1 MKKYIIILL
10 SFAPLFIQAQYGS
23 EKAQN
28 QLKSLAQTLQ
38 SSKNIRIQ
46 FTLAQNT
53 EKASS
58 SKSDAEKTVLSQ
70 PKQGILWISEN
81 KFRLML
87 DGQIIINDGKTLYT
101 YLPQANEIQ
110 INDASASE
118 NELNPLTLLKTY
130 QQNYRSKYIREENGY
145 LIVDLLPLN
154 ENRFY
159 KIRLEI
165 STANNSPR
173 SISLYDRNGN
183 TTTYQIDKFELNK
196 DVDPSIFTFNPDD
209 YKNAEVV
216 DLR

>member
-1 MKKYIIILL
+1 ML

-70 PKQGILWISEN
+70 PKQGTLWISEN

>member
-38 SSKNIRIQ
+38 SAKNIRIQ

-70 PKQGILWISEN
+70 PKQGTLWISEN

-165 STANNSPR
+165 STSSNSPR

>member
-1 MKKYIIILL
+1 LL

-38 SSKNIRIQ
+38 SAKNIRIQ

-70 PKQGILWISEN
+70 PKQGTLWISEN

-165 STANNSPR
+165 STSSNSLR

>member
-1 MKKYIIILL
+1 ML

-38 SSKNIRIQ
+38 SAKNIRIQ

-70 PKQGILWISEN
+70 PKQGTLWISEN

-165 STANNSPR
+165 STSSNSLR

>member
-38 SSKNIRIQ
+38 SAKNIRIQ

-70 PKQGILWISEN
+70 PKQGTLWISEN

-165 STANNSPR
+165 STSSNSLR

>member
-1 MKKYIIILL
+1 M
-10 SFAPLFIQAQYGS
+10 
-23 EKAQN
+23 
-28 QLKSLAQTLQ
+28 
-38 SSKNIRIQ
+38 
-46 FTLAQNT
+46 
-53 EKASS
+53 
-58 SKSDAEKTVLSQ
+58 
-70 PKQGILWISEN
+70 
-81 KFRLML
+81 
-87 DGQIIINDGKTLYT
+87 IINDGKTLYT

-165 STANNSPR
+165 STSNNSPR

>member
-38 SSKNIRIQ
+38 SAKNIRIQ

-165 STANNSPR
+165 STSNNSPR